1 MSTNLSSLY
10 EKCLAGTATA
20 AEKAELLA
28 MLNDPAHE
36 ETVKGSIARLLEA
49 EKELQSIAPE
59 TLAAMVQSI
68 VHADEE
74 VVTAPRVHFMRRW
87 WAAASIIVLLSA
99 GAYFWFSEI
108 RHSTP
113 DIIQAAD
120 VQPGHEGAIL
130 ALADGSHVSLDT
142 FQQGVVAL
150 QGGAVAKVANGTLLY
165 EGNGEQIVYNTM
177 ITPKGRQFQLVLPD
191 GTKVWLNAAS
201 SIRYPTAFTGKQRLV
216 EITGEAYLEVTKNAK
231 MPFRVSLHN
240 KAAIEVLGTNF
251 NVNAYS
257 NEASINTT
265 LLEGAVRVTSG
276 THPAVILKP
285 GQQARVTNTS
295 SIKVIADIDVAKVT
309 AWKDGYFNFTGL
321 TFEEVVRQ
329 LERWYDIEVVFEKGV
344 PQKRFGGKMT
354 KDVPLSAVMK
364 YLEGIGIHYQ
374 LKGKKLIILP

>member
-10 EKCLAGTATA
+10 EKCLAGTATP

-28 MLNDPAHE
+28 LLNDPAHE

-49 EKELQSIAPE
+49 EKELQDVAPE

-74 VVTAPRVHFMRRW
+74 VVTPPRVHFMRRW

-99 GAYFWFSEI
+99 CAYFWLSTN

-113 DIIQAAD
+113 DLVQTAD
-120 VQPGHEGAIL
+120 VQPGHEGAVL
-130 ALADGSHVSLDT
+130 ALADGSQVSLDT
-142 FQQGVVAL
+142 IQQGVVAL
-150 QGGAVAKVANGTLLY
+150 QGGAVAKVVNGTLLY
-165 EGNGEQIVYNTM
+165 EGNGEQMVYNTM

-191 GTKVWLNAAS
+191 GTRVWLNAAS
-201 SIRYPTAFTGKQRLV
+201 SIRYPTAFNGKQRRV

-231 MPFRVSLHN
+231 MPFLVSLHN

-251 NVNAYS
+251 NVNAYT

-265 LLEGAVRVTSG
+265 LLEGAVRVTSS

-285 GQQARVTNTS
+285 GQQAQVTNTS
-295 SIKVIADIDVAKVT
+295 SIKVIEDVDVAKVT

-321 TFEEVVRQ
+321 TFEEMVRQ